1 MQYISKETVLSE
13 FYLRKNALAQP
24 QKVEITQEQFDDIR
38 CAVNIQVESLYIEQ
52 KYDFVMENYL
62 EFEESI
68 LQCGLSDMLFGGRDR
83 KEFNADTALFNRRIM
98 NLLTAYKTYDDTYRQ
113 HINRIFLRDKE
124 ILRQVKDSFSKEYD
138 SRVGYWLMPK
148 IRNFVQH
155 QGFPVHGSSYG
166 SKWIEDKQGIQRSRY
181 TVDLYISPEE
191 LSEGKFNLEV
201 RERLSRMGDKVD
213 LKFIIRDF
221 MEGFSAAHTRNR
233 EILADRLEWSYHY
246 ISSVIEE
253 FLTATGYNS
262 ALGLAS
268 IGPDERVSVAHFARE
283 QRMYLVNKNVNLVR
297 LKDRYISNEVQS
309 REGAPSGFNQCVA
322 STD

>member
-1 MQYISKETVLSE
+1 LSE
-13 FYLRKNALAQP
+13 FYLRQSALSHP
-24 QKVEITQEQFDDIR
+24 QKVEITQEQFEDIR
-38 CAVNIQVESLYIEQ
+38 CAVNIQVESLYVEQ

-68 LQCGLSDMLFGGRDR
+68 LRCGLSHMLLGGRDR
-83 KEFNADTALFNRRIM
+83 KECNADTALFNRRIM

-113 HINRIFLRDKE
+113 HFNRIFLRDKE
-124 ILRQVKDSFSKEYD
+124 VLRQVKQSFSKEYD

-148 IRNFVQH
+148 IRNYVQH
-155 QGFPVHGSSYG
+155 QGFPMHGSSYG
-166 SKWIEDKQGIQRSRY
+166 SRWMKDKEEIERSRY

-201 RERLSRMGDKVD
+201 RERLSGMRDKVD

-221 MEGFSAAHTRNR
+221 MEGFSAAHIRNR

-246 ISSVIEE
+246 ISSVIED
-253 FLTATGYNS
+253 FLMATGYNS
-262 ALGLAS
+262 AHSLAS

-283 QRMYLVNKNVNLVR
+283 QRIYLVKKNINLVR
-297 LKDRYISNEVQS
+297 LTDRYISNELESKEVATS
-309 REGAPSGFNQCVA
+309 R
-322 STD
+322 